1 MKSGSSIP
9 LTIETVAFGGDG
21 LGRHEGRVVFVPF
34 TAPGDEIDARLTDVK
49 PGFARG
55 IIQNFRKAGPDRETP
70 PCPYYQ
76 NCGGCQY
83 QHLTYAAELKIKEQ
97 QVRETLVRL
106 GKIPE
111 PPVLPILPSP
121 QPYGYR
127 NRITVHAR
135 DGKIGFH
142 GVNPNKIVEVDKC
155 LLAMPE
161 VNDLLSDLQ
170 VRRPGEGHYSL
181 RHPSLPPSAFF
192 QTNQFLLQP
201 LADLVTASFSSSS
214 GTLVEGYCGGGF
226 FTRHLVDRFTHVIG
240 IESDGRSLR
249 DAHRLNLPKIEW
261 IEGRV
266 EDHFAHVLKNLPA
279 SETSVLLD
287 PPREGLEKSVREAL
301 LNHPVRDWVQVSCNP
316 ATLARDAKILQ
327 EKYTLVSVQPIDLF
341 PRTAQIECVVR
352 WKKRD

>member
-1 MKSGSSIP
+1 MKSGSTVP
-9 LTIETVAFGGDG
+9 LTIETIAFGGDG
-21 LGRHEGRVVFVPF
+21 LGRHEGRVIFVPF
-34 TAPGDEIDARLTDVK
+34 TAPGDEIEARLTEIK
-49 PGFARG
+49 PGFARASV
-55 IIQNFRKAGPDRETP
+55 QNFRKSGPGRENP
-70 PCPYYQ
+70 PCPYYRT
-76 NCGGCQY
+76 CGGCQY
-83 QHLTYAAELKIKEQ
+83 QHLTYAAELHIKEQ
-97 QVRETLVRL
+97 QVRETLARL
-106 GKIPE
+106 GKIPD

-142 GVNPNKIVEVDKC
+142 GVNPNKIVEVEKC

-161 VNDLLSDLQ
+161 VNDLLAELQ
-170 VRRPGEGHYSL
+170 IRRPGEGHYSL

-201 LADLVTASFSSSS
+201 LLDLVAASFPSA
-214 GTLVEGYCGGGF
+214 GILVEGYCGGGF
-226 FTRHLVDRFTHVIG
+226 FTRVVADRFARVIG

-249 DAHRLNLPKIEW
+249 DAHRLVLPNVEW

-266 EDHFAHVLKNLPA
+266 EDHLGHVLKNLPA
-279 SETSVLLD
+279 AETSVLLD
-287 PPREGLEKSVREAL
+287 PPREGLEKTVREAL
-301 LNHPVRDWVQVSCNP
+301 LDHPVRDMVQVSCNP